1 MLGHRAGPGLAM
13 GEHGGDHDP
22 DVRADRGERG
32 GSGVVGMK
40 AVLTGM
46 LFTFS

>member
-1 MLGHRAGPGLAM
+1 MLGHRASSGGAG

-22 DVRADRGERG
+22 EVRAGRRERG

-40 AVLTGM
+40 AVLTGR